1 MRAPIVLARGEFFR
15 EGRRKK
21 DTSLPST
28 RFSGR
33 FWIVMSRNCSSLGAP
48 VTLRSMAA
56 AAVACM
62 ICSVILAQANPTSQ
76 PVADW
81 QTAAGGPMAFE
92 VALIKPSKPG
102 AGRSANFPLD
112 AGDAYLPG
120 GPLPRAVFSADLHQF
135 RLQTCARAGASQF
148 HGCRF
153 AEMVS

>member
-56 AAVACM
+56 ALRYHSCVVA
-62 ICSVILAQANPTSQ
+62 QH
-76 PVADW
+76 
-81 QTAAGGPMAFE
+81 
-92 VALIKPSKPG
+92 IKE
-102 AGRSANFPLD
+102 
-112 AGDAYLPG
+112 
-120 GPLPRAVFSADLHQF
+120 LHS
-135 RLQTCARAGASQF
+135 L
-148 HGCRF
+148 
-153 AEMVS
+153 